1 MKSNSP
7 EKNSFKS
14 KVLCIIREFINIVSI
29 TTLICLAIWLLM
41 HAEDVHAKT
50 EIRVSKQPKIK
61 NVYCDDSKMVPIYV
75 KPTFTTILNFP
86 VKPDS
91 VVLGSQKLFSV
102 DYIKSDLAINS
113 LTTNSK
119 TNLFVYLFGRR
130 CGFELRTTHGDH
142 DNLVLVRDPEENKI
156 KVQIKSTY
164 E

>member
-1 MKSNSP
+1 M
-7 EKNSFKS
+7 KNSSVEKKKNFKS
-14 KVLCIIREFINIVSI
+14 QVLCFLYELINILSI
-29 TTLICLAIWLLM
+29 TTLICLVICLLLRG
-41 HAEDVHAKT
+41 EDVHAQT
-50 EIRVSKQPKIK
+50 GVRVSKQPKIK
-61 NVYCDDSKMVPIYV
+61 NVYCDDSKMVPILV

-113 LTTNSK
+113 LTSNSK

-130 CGFELRTTHGDH
+130 CGFELRTSHGDH

-156 KVQIKSTY
+156 KVQIQ
-164 E
+164 

>member
-1 MKSNSP
+1 MKSDLPGN
-7 EKNSFKS
+7 KNFKS
-14 KVLCIIREFINIVSI
+14 QILCIVREFITVVSI
-29 TTLICLAIWLLM
+29 TTFICLALWILI

-61 NVYCDDSKMVPIYV
+61 NVYCDDSKMIPIFV

-91 VVLGSQKLFSV
+91 VVLGGQKLFSV

-113 LTTNSK
+113 LTSNAR

-142 DNLVLVRDPEENKI
+142 DNLILVRDRDENKI
-156 KVQIKSTY
+156 KVQTQ
-164 E
+164 

>member
-1 MKSNSP
+1 M
-7 EKNSFKS
+7 KNSSVEKKKNFKS
-14 KVLCIIREFINIVSI
+14 QVLCFLYELINILSI
-29 TTLICLAIWLLM
+29 TTLICLVIWLLLRG
-41 HAEDVHAKT
+41 EDVHAKT
-50 EIRVSKQPKIK
+50 GVRVSKQPKIK
-61 NVYCDDSKMVPIYV
+61 NVYCDDSKMVPILV

-113 LTTNSK
+113 LTSNSK

-130 CGFELRTTHGDH
+130 CGFELRTSHGDH

-156 KVQIKSTY
+156 KVQIQ
-164 E
+164 